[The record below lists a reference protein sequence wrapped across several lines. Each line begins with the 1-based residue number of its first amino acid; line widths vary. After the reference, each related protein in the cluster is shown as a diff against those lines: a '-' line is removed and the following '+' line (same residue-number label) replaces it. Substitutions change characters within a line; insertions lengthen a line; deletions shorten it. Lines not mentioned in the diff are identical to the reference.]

1 MFFPIFAVR
10 KVTKK
15 RHIMAKQISKYLLAN
30 DRDALWGL
38 TVSTVGYEEIQPGD
52 SYPTRGHA
60 DGYYFD
66 LERGRELSEY
76 QLLYLTE
83 GEGVFHSRTV
93 SEASIHEGDLF
104 LLFPGEWH
112 SYHPNPKTGW
122 KSYWI
127 GFKGRNM
134 DDRVRAGFLSPQKP
148 IYHVGF
154 SDSIVSLYKSAYNA
168 ALEEAAYSQQLMAGM
183 VNLLIGMMYSKE
195 RNIQLSRNQAHVDMI
210 SRSRLRIREAL
221 ESSLTI
227 QQVAEEMGISYSN
240 FRKLFKEHTGISPA
254 TYQQDLRLQRAKE
267 LLSTTDMSVKEIAY
281 RLNFESP
288 DYFSAKFKAKTGRRP
303 SELRG

>member
-1 MFFPIFAVR
+1 MQ
-10 KVTKK
+10 T
-15 RHIMAKQISKYLLAN
+15 SKYLLAN
-30 DRDALWGL
+30 ERDALWGL
-38 TVSTVGYEEIQPGD
+38 TVSTVGYEEIAPGD

-60 DGYYFD
+60 DGYYFELD
-66 LERGRELSEY
+66 RGRELNEY

-83 GEGVFHSRTV
+83 GKGVFHSATV
-93 SEASIHEGDLF
+93 REANLREGDLW

-112 SYHPNPKTGW
+112 TYHPNPKTGW

-134 DDRVRAGFLSPQKP
+134 DDRVRAGFLTPQKP

-154 SDSIVSLYKSAYNA
+154 SDDIVRLYKEAYA
-168 ALEEAAYSQQLMAGM
+168 TAVAEAAYSQQLMAGF
-183 VNLLIGMMYSKE
+183 VNHLIGLMYSLE
-195 RNIQLSRNQAHVDMI
+195 RNIQLSRNQTHVDMI
-210 SRSRLRIREAL
+210 SRARLRIREAL

-227 QQVAEEMGISYSN
+227 QQVADELGVSYSN

-254 TYQQDLRLQRAKE
+254 IYQQDLRLQRAKE

-288 DYFSAKFKAKTGRRP
+288 DYFSAKFKIKTGRRP
-303 SELRG
+303 SELRLANY

>member
-1 MFFPIFAVR
+1 MQ
-10 KVTKK
+10 T
-15 RHIMAKQISKYLLAN
+15 SKYMLASE
-30 DRDALWGL
+30 RDALWGL
-38 TVSTVGYEEIQPGD
+38 TVTTIGYEEILPGD
-52 SYPTRGHA
+52 DYPTHGHA
-60 DGYYFD
+60 DGYYFN

-76 QLLYLTE
+76 QLLYISE
-83 GEGVFHSRTV
+83 GRGTFHSHTIPSATLR
-93 SEASIHEGDLF
+93 EGDLF

-112 SYHPNPKTGW
+112 SYHPDPKTGW

-134 DDRVRAGFLSPQKP
+134 DDRVRAGFLSPTKP

-154 SDSIVSLYKSAYNA
+154 SDDIVHLYKDAYETA
-168 ALEEAAYSQQLMAGM
+168 IREAAYSQQVLAGL
-183 VNLLIGMMYSKE
+183 VNHIIGVMYSLE
-195 RNIQLSRNQAHVDMI
+195 RNIELNRNQGHVDMVN
-210 SRSRLRIREAL
+210 RARLRIRENL

-227 QQVAEEMGISYSN
+227 QQVAEDLGVSYSN
-240 FRKLFKEHTGISPA
+240 FRKLFKEYTGISPA

-303 SELRG
+303 SELRNT

>member
-1 MFFPIFAVR
+1 
-10 KVTKK
+10 
-15 RHIMAKQISKYLLAN
+15 MAKQISKYLLAN
-30 DRDALWGL
+30 ERDALWGL

-52 SYPTRGHA
+52 DYPTRGHA
-60 DGYYFD
+60 DGYYFN
-66 LERGRELSEY
+66 LERGRELNEY

-83 GEGVFHSRTV
+83 GEGVFHSTTV
-93 SEASIHEGDLF
+93 REAPLREGDLW

-112 SYHPNPKTGW
+112 SYHPNPRKGW

-154 SDSIVSLYKSAYNA
+154 SDSIVRLYKQAYDA
-168 ALEEAAYSQQLMAGM
+168 AIEEAAYSQQLMAGM

-195 RNIQLSRNQAHVDMI
+195 RNIQLSRNQAHVDLI
-210 SRSRLRIREAL
+210 SRARLRIRESL
-221 ESSLTI
+221 ESPLTI

-254 TYQQDLRLQRAKE
+254 IYQQDLRLQRAKE
-267 LLSTTDMSVKEIAY
+267 MLSTTDISVKEIAY

-303 SELRG
+303 SELRPSK